1 MTADSLREFLLWSLA
16 VNYTIL
22 LTWFSAF
29 VFARGFMRRLHGRW
43 FDLSEQTFDAVHYG
57 GMAAYKIAIF
67 VFNLAPL
74 VALYLQRGGS

>member
-1 MTADSLREFLLWSLA
+1 
-16 VNYTIL
+16 
-22 LTWFSAF
+22 
-29 VFARGFMRRLHGRW
+29 MRRLHGRW

-67 VFNLAPL
+67 VFNIAPL